1 MVTSQRPT
9 GESDYASLSQ
19 GELESVKGLIT
30 LKGSLKSLPFPKV
43 KSFLLGLERL
53 RDLIFSYSLVKKKK
67 SYSLL
72 FCFLTRA
79 SQGLL

>member
-9 GESDYASLSQ
+9 GESDYASQSQ

-53 RDLIFSYSLVKKKK
+53 RDLIFSYSLVKKKNHIP
-67 SYSLL
+67 
-72 FCFLTRA
+72 CFFVF
-79 SQGLL
+79 